1 MSEKITL
8 SKTFIAIIRLIV
20 TLVLLINS
28 CLTAKGINAI
38 PFDEN
43 LFTEIATYVASL
55 LSCLWVWWKNNNVT
69 KSAQYAQESLKELK
83 KTHIDDGEV
92 ETDIE

>member
-1 MSEKITL
+1 MNKES
-8 SKTFIAIIRLIV
+8 SKAIIRLIV
-20 TLVLLINS
+20 AAILLINS
-28 CLTAKGINAI
+28 ILTAKGINPI

-43 LFTEIATYVASL
+43 AFTDIATQVFAGL
-55 LSCLWVWWKNNNVT
+55 GCIWVWWKNNNVT

>member
-1 MSEKITL
+1 MNKES
-8 SKTFIAIIRLIV
+8 SKAIIRLIV
-20 TLVLLINS
+20 AAILLVNS
-28 CLTAKGINAI
+28 ILTAKGINPI

-43 LFTEIATYVASL
+43 AFTDIATQVLAGL
-55 LSCLWVWWKNNNVT
+55 GCIWVWWKNNNVT

-83 KTHIDDGEV
+83 KTHVDDGEV